1 MARRALAAVA
11 VVGIAAVGLTACSGS
26 KDKAASGS
34 SEGKSLVVTYYKT
47 SSFPQIEDFM
57 KRAKEEFE
65 STHKDVT
72 IDLQPVEADADQY
85 MTKLALM
92 NKSKSKAPDI
102 IYEDTFQVMSDA
114 AAGYLAPID
123 DYVKNWD
130 EWSQYPESSI
140 QGAKGLDGKLYG
152 VPFGTDSTTTRRSLS
167 RPDCPLIGSPRA
179 GMTFFLLRAPSR
191 KRCPMSSP

>member
-26 KDKAASGS
+26 KDKTTSGS

-72 IDLQPVEADADQY
+72 IDLQPVEAFP
-85 MTKLALM
+85 
-92 NKSKSKAPDI
+92 S
-102 IYEDTFQVMSDA
+102 
-114 AAGYLAPID
+114 APILA
-123 DYVKNWD
+123 V
-130 EWSQYPESSI
+130 
-140 QGAKGLDGKLYG
+140 
-152 VPFGTDSTTTRRSLS
+152 STTTRRSLS
-167 RPDCPLIGSPRA
+167 RQDCPLTGSLRA
-179 GMTFFLLRAPSR
+179 GMTCFLLRAPSR
-191 KRCPMSSP
+191 KRCPTSSP

>member
-11 VVGIAAVGLTACSGS
+11 VLGIAAVGLTACSGS

-47 SSFPQIEDFM
+47 SSFPQVEDFM

-65 STHKDVT
+65 STHKGVT

-85 MTKLALM
+85 FTKLALM

-114 AAGYLAPID
+114 AAGYLLPID
-123 DYVKNWD
+123 QYVKDWD
-130 EWSQYPESSI
+130 EWSQYSESST
-140 QGAKGLDGKLYG
+140 QGAKGMDGKLYG
-152 VPFGTDSTTTRRSLS
+152 VPFGTDTRG
-167 RPDCPLIGSPRA
+167 IY
-179 GMTFFLLRAPSR
+179 FNKKIFE
-191 KRCPMSSP
+191 

>member
-130 EWSQYPESSI
+130 EWSQ
-140 QGAKGLDGKLYG
+140 
-152 VPFGTDSTTTRRSLS
+152 
-167 RPDCPLIGSPRA
+167 
-179 GMTFFLLRAPSR
+179 
-191 KRCPMSSP
+191 